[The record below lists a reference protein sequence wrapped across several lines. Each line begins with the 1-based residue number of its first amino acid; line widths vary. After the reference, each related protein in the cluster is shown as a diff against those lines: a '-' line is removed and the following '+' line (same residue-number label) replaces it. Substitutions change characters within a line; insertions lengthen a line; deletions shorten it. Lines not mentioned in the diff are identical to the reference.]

1 MTAYAEP
8 VRSGSGL
15 GVPDPRIINFVSEYV
30 DKEIKERSNSKE
42 RVIILKNR

>member
-15 GVPDPRIINFVSEYV
+15 GVPDPRIINFVSEYI
-30 DKEIKERSNSKE
+30 DKEIKERSNSKQ
-42 RVIILKNR
+42 RVIIFDKR